1 MVSVTGIEPVTPAM
15 SRQCQFIS
23 TAKNYLSVEK
33 VVGVIGL
40 EPMTFCVSSKHSTTE
55 LYTLW

>member
-1 MVSVTGIEPVTPAM
+1 MLDATEIEPVTPAVP
-15 SRQCQFIS
+15 RQCQFLS
-23 TAKNYLSVEK
+23 TAKNKLK

-55 LYTLW
+55 LYTLS